1 MESLSNS
8 TVKGN
13 LQKYG
18 VKNGCDYCAYKATT
32 KSRLQQHVTSVHD
45 GQELNIVVSYV
56 NIRQVG
62 KVTLNNM

>member
-32 KSRLQQHVTSVHD
+32 KSRLQQHVKSIHEGVKYSCEFCD
-45 GQELNIVVSYV
+45 Y
-56 NIRQVG
+56 
-62 KVTLNNM
+62 